1 MCKGPE
7 AEERKHIRKS
17 GVGEGRSARGQR
29 ADLPEGGEMVSKGR
43 QT

>member
-17 GVGEGRSARGQR
+17 GVGVLEGRGQKG
-29 ADLPEGGEMVSKGR
+29 AELEG
-43 QT
+43 